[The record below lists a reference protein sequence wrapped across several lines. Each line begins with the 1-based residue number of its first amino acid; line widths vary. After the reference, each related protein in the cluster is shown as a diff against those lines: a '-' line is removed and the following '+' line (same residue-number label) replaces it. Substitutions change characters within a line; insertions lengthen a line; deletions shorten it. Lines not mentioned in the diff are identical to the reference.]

1 MTRSII
7 RGTYVVL
14 RGGWGCAGGVDVAV
28 LLKFWEGV
36 GSLESSCRCTTSH
49 DLLTHSSYLGIQVP
63 RQVS

>member
-28 LLKFWEGV
+28 LLKVLGGRRQLGE
-36 GSLESSCRCTTSH
+36 
-49 DLLTHSSYLGIQVP
+49 LLPMHYVT
-63 RQVS
+63 